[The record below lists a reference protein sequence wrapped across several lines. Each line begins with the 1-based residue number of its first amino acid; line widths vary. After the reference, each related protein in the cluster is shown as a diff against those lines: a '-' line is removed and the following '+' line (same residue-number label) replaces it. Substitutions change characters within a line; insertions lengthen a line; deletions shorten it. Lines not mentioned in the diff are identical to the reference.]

1 MRLPALQEFRR
12 QFSSLDEKAVAGNFL
27 GLFLRF
33 RHGCR
38 YLMVRLKHARCGMD
52 CADRQADHGM
62 EYPFAAAVFAD
73 VAAALAV
80 RLAVMRAD
88 GQLEGIENGL
98 TARLPIF
105 ALKQNDEI
113 VAANVADKVAVEVAM
128 PDQYMSSHLDDVIPT
143 SIAVDVVKRLE
154 VIEVG
159 VAGAECDS
167 ALQQPFDV
175 FVDRDIAGQQSER
188 ICITGDEKQQKQ
200 QNTHQILAAAH
211 ADVAAL
217 IGDDE
222 AVGQMMTFG
231 FFFCL

>member
-1 MRLPALQEFRR
+1 
-12 QFSSLDEKAVAGNFL
+12 
-27 GLFLRF
+27 
-33 RHGCR
+33 
-38 YLMVRLKHARCGMD
+38 MD

-105 ALKQNDEI
+105 ALKQNDESGA
-113 VAANVADKVAVEVAM
+113 VYVADKVAVEVAM
-128 PDQYMSSHLDDVIPT
+128 PDQYLSSHLDDVIPT
-143 SIAVDVVKRLE
+143 TIAVDVVKRLE

-188 ICITGDEKQQKQ
+188 ICITGGVDLHLRQFTQ
-200 QNTHQILAAAH
+200 QNQATTH

-217 IGDDE
+217 IG
-222 AVGQMMTFG
+222 
-231 FFFCL
+231 

>member
-1 MRLPALQEFRR
+1 
-12 QFSSLDEKAVAGNFL
+12 
-27 GLFLRF
+27 
-33 RHGCR
+33 
-38 YLMVRLKHARCGMD
+38 MD

-143 SIAVDVVKRLE
+143 TIAVDVDKRLE
-154 VIEVG
+154 ELEVG

-188 ICITGDEKQQKQ
+188 ICISCGVDLLLLHF
-200 QNTHQILAAAH
+200 THQILAAAH
-211 ADVAAL
+211 AVVAAR
-217 IGDDE
+217 GGGGG
-222 AVGQMMTFG
+222 AGGQM
-231 FFFCL
+231 

>member
-1 MRLPALQEFRR
+1 
-12 QFSSLDEKAVAGNFL
+12 
-27 GLFLRF
+27 
-33 RHGCR
+33 
-38 YLMVRLKHARCGMD
+38 MD
-52 CADRQADHGM
+52 CADRLAVFGLV
-62 EYPFAAAVFAD
+62 YPFAAAVFAD

-105 ALKQNDEI
+105 AFKQNDEI

-143 SIAVDVVKRLE
+143 TIAVDVVKRLE

-188 ICITGDEKQQKQ
+188 ICITGGVRRRR
-200 QNTHQILAAAH
+200 ARGRRAGGGGGGRRGRSRRRGAG
-211 ADVAAL
+211 ARARRGARGGPRRG
-217 IGDDE
+217 GDQR
-222 AVGQMMTFG
+222 G
-231 FFFCL
+231 